1 MRKNRCQHRHFVDN
15 IERHHQNWSQDRT
28 HNGKKH
34 GKQHGKEYSKHY
46 GHHKEF
52 TRYRRILHIVPII
65 ILLLI
70 VLMTALLYRWSGR
83 ENFTTLILGLFG
95 FLIVKEILQALF
107 FKRISRRF
115 IEPLINLKT
124 GFDIIGDGDYS
135 IRVQEVHHGDM
146 RQLFRSFNAMAEKLE
161 ENEEIKKQYEE
172 NRKLLIANISHDLKT
187 PITTVG
193 GYLEVMEEGVVKD
206 PEKLYKYIQVM
217 KNNTDYMN
225 KLIDDLFLYSKLDID
240 QVQFDFVNV
249 NAKDFL
255 NDMMEE
261 FHIAMTDVGFEFNY
275 NNEISPSAMLYT
287 DGKRLHRAI
296 KNIVDN
302 SEKYAKVDE
311 KPKIDIEMFSSEGFL
326 TIKFRDFGP
335 GIPDDKICNVF
346 DRFFRVDDERTKNL
360 NSTGLGLAIT
370 KELVEAHNGLIV
382 AGNHNDGGAIFF
394 CPVAT
399 S

>member
-275 NNEISPSAMLYT
+275 NNEISPSAMLYA

-311 KPKIDIEMFSSEGFL
+311 NLKLISRCFQVK
-326 TIKFRDFGP
+326 DF
-335 GIPDDKICNVF
+335 
-346 DRFFRVDDERTKNL
+346 
-360 NSTGLGLAIT
+360 
-370 KELVEAHNGLIV
+370 
-382 AGNHNDGGAIFF
+382 
-394 CPVAT
+394 
-399 S
+399 

>member
-1 MRKNRCQHRHFVDN
+1 MRKDRCQHRHFVEN
-15 IERHHQNWSQDRT
+15 IEKYHRKGKY
-28 HNGKKH
+28 NGKH
-34 GKQHGKEYSKHY
+34 NGKQHGKHY
-46 GHHKEF
+46 GHHKELN
-52 TRYRRILHIVPII
+52 RYRRILHVVPIV

-70 VLMTALLYRWSGR
+70 ILMSALLYRWSGR

-95 FLIVKEILQALF
+95 FLVVKEILQALF

-135 IRVQEVHHGDM
+135 IRVEEVYHGDM

-161 ENEEIKKQYEE
+161 ENEEMKKQYEE

-206 PEKLYKYIQVM
+206 PEKLHKYIQVM

-240 QVQFDFVNV
+240 QVQFDFINV

-255 NDMMEE
+255 SDMMEE
-261 FHIAMTDVGFEFNY
+261 FHIAMTDTGFEFNY
-275 NNEISPSAMLYT
+275 NNEVSASAMMYA

-311 KPKIDIEMFSSEGFL
+311 KPKIDIEMFSNEGYL
-326 TIKFRDFGP
+326 TMKFRDFGP
-335 GIPDDKICNVF
+335 GIPEDKICNVF
-346 DRFFRVDDERTKNL
+346 DRFFRIDDERTKNL

-370 KELVEAHNGLIV
+370 KELIEAHNGLIV
-382 AGNHNDGGAIFF
+382 AGNHNDGGAIFVVQL
-394 CPVAT
+394 PLI
-399 S
+399 